1 MICFPMC
8 QDDPQKSINI
18 LSRRCEL
25 RTAFT
30 TLRLLLWHFMLE
42 LPAPHFTL
50 YCFQRE
56 PNNHIPLLKYEMV
69 NG

>member
-18 LSRRCEL
+18 FSRRCEL
-25 RTAFT
+25 CTAVT

-42 LPAPHFTL
+42 LSAPHSTL
-50 YCFQRE
+50 CFFQRE
-56 PNNHIPLLKYEMV
+56 ANNHIPLLKYEMV